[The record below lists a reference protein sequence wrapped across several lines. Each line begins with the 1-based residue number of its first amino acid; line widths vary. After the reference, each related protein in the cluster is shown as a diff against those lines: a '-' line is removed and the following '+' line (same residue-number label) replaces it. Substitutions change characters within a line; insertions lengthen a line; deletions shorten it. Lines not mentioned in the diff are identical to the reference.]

1 MEERRVVMSIMGRG
15 DEEDEEKVEL
25 LTEGTCTKDGDAL
38 ILKYEESELSGLEG
52 STTVFTVEHG
62 RVIMERQGIFSSYC
76 VLEEGKKFEGSYDT
90 PVGSMRMG
98 VLPLRGNAV
107 PRMPRSGGSAIRW
120 AAQVAGMVRGST
132 PNTFHACGSIKLSER
147 YAP

>member
-1 MEERRVVMSIMGRG
+1 MEERKVVMSIMGRG

-25 LTEGTCTKDGDAL
+25 MTEGTCTKDGDAL

-62 RVIMERQGIFSSYC
+62 RVIMERQGVFSSYC

-98 VLPLRGNAV
+98 VLPLRV
-107 PRMPRSGGSAIRW
+107 ESREDKTGGALDLLYVVDIGGRQESRELN
-120 AAQVAGMVRGST
+120 VSFRYT
-132 PNTFHACGSIKLSER
+132 PN
-147 YAP
+147 